1 MAFKNF
7 ASRNPICIRLIVIK
21 PSITMKLFRSIVTR
35 SISSLS
41 LSPVTEGSWNVD
53 GIKYE
58 GPIMV
63 QVLFKNR
70 DARRWII
77 NRFDLNRDYR
87 DAYTALSN
95 RGWDILLSYII
106 VRRWIKFDFDY
117 SRRWTIHERSF
128 SIFASGCYGE

>member
-1 MAFKNF
+1 
-7 ASRNPICIRLIVIK
+7 
-21 PSITMKLFRSIVTR
+21 MKLFRSIVTG

-58 GPIMV
+58 GPIMD

-87 DAYTALSN
+87 DAYIALSN

-106 VRRWIKFDFDY
+106 VRR
-117 SRRWTIHERSF
+117 
-128 SIFASGCYGE
+128 